1 MRTEADLHRL
11 RIFINE
17 SDRLDGK
24 PLYETIVR
32 AARDQGMAGATALR
46 GIEGFGA
53 NGRVHTVK
61 ILRLSED
68 LPIVIEIVDQ
78 PERIAAFMPVLQG
91 MVQEGMMTLETVH
104 TFMFRRENSSQTQD
118 DDELQLE
125 SPEFTPTPDAPAII
139 PATRTENAQKVLDAA
154 KHSAVKSHRL
164 YADSVDILR
173 ALLCESD
180 GIGRRAL
187 EASGIDCNVV
197 ERSLQDEVSRDEPQ
211 KAFLGRLEKRSL
223 AAAKWLGDER
233 MSTEHLL
240 LALCEIRPSTATDTL
255 MRLGALPRDICLEVF
270 KIVDHESD
278 WQRWMAEHPDM

>member
-24 PLYETIVR
+24 PLYEAIVR

-78 PERIAAFMPVLQG
+78 PERMAAFLPVLQG
-91 MVQEGMMTLETVH
+91 MVAEGMMTIEKVRTI
-104 TFMFRRENSSQTQD
+104 MFRRENSAKVQD

-125 SPEFTPTPDAPAII
+125 SPEFTPTPDTPAITAA
-139 PATRTENAQKVLDAA
+139 PRTENAQKVLDAA
-154 KHSAVKSHRL
+154 KHSAIESHRV
-164 YADSVDILR
+164 YADSVDILL
-173 ALLCESD
+173 AMLCESN

-187 EASGIDCNVV
+187 NALGIDCKVV
-197 ERSLQDEVSRDEPQ
+197 ERSLNEEVSRDEPQ

-223 AAAKWLGDER
+223 AAAKWLGDVR
-233 MSTEHLL
+233 VSTEHLL

-255 MRLGALPRDICLEVF
+255 MRLGAQPRDVCREIF
-270 KIVDHESD
+270 KIVGHEAD
-278 WQRWMAEHPDM
+278 WQGWMADHPDM

>member
-1 MRTEADLHRL
+1 MRTEAELHRL

-32 AARDQGMAGATALR
+32 AARDQGLAGATALR

-78 PERIAAFMPVLQG
+78 PERIAAFLPVLHG
-91 MVQEGMMTLETVH
+91 MVAEGMMTIEKVRTITL
-104 TFMFRRENSSQTQD
+104 RRDNSVPKQD

-125 SPEFTPTPDAPAII
+125 SPQFTPNPETPAIT
-139 PATRTENAQKVLDAA
+139 PAPTTDNAQKVLDAA
-154 KHSAVKSHRL
+154 KHSAIESHRK
-164 YADSVDILR
+164 YPDSVDILL
-173 ALLCESD
+173 AMLCESK
-180 GIGRRAL
+180 GIGQRAL
-187 EASGIDCNVV
+187 KSLGIDCKVV
-197 ERSLQDEVSRDEPQ
+197 ERSLHDEVSRDEPQ

-233 MSTEHLL
+233 VSTEHLL

>member
-32 AARDQGMAGATALR
+32 AARDQGLAGATALR

-78 PERIAAFMPVLQG
+78 PERIAAFLPTLQG
-91 MVQEGMMTLETVH
+91 MVAEGMMTIEKVRTIL
-104 TFMFRRENSSQTQD
+104 FRRDNSVPKQE

-125 SPEFTPTPDAPAII
+125 SPEFTPN
-139 PATRTENAQKVLDAA
+139 PATSAIAPTPTTDNAQKVLDAA
-154 KHSAVKSHRL
+154 KHSAIKSHRV
-164 YADSVDILR
+164 YADSVDILL
-173 ALLCESD
+173 AMLCESK

-187 EASGIDCNVV
+187 KALSIDCKVV
-197 ERSLQDEVSRDEPQ
+197 ERSLHDEVSRDEPQ

-233 MSTEHLL
+233 VSTEHLL

-255 MRLGALPRDICLEVF
+255 MRLGAQPRDICLEVF
-270 KIVDHESD
+270 KIVDHEND

>member
-32 AARDQGMAGATALR
+32 PARDQGMAGATALR

-78 PERIAAFMPVLQG
+78 PERLAAFMPALQA
-91 MVQEGMMTLETVH
+91 MVVEGMMTIEKVR
-104 TFMFRRENSSQTQD
+104 TFTFRRENAPKPQD

-125 SPEFTPTPDAPAII
+125 SPEFTPTPDAPPIAA
-139 PATRTENAQKVLDAA
+139 ATRTDNAQKVIDAA
-154 KHSAVKSHRL
+154 KHSAIESHRK
-164 YADSVDILR
+164 YPDSVDILL
-173 ALLCESD
+173 AMLCESK

-187 EASGIDCNVV
+187 KALSIDCKVV
-197 ERSLQDEVSRDEPQ
+197 EQNLNDEVSRDEPQ

-223 AAAKWLGDER
+223 AAAKWLGDEQV
-233 MSTEHLL
+233 STEHLL

-270 KIVDHESD
+270 KIVDHEND